1 MNTEKLKQ
9 KMLRDSIA
17 GIEETDIY
25 ERAFALIDWLKDA
38 ERKGLVL
45 NLVYIIQ
52 AQQQIIQ
59 HLDSICQ
66 EEEEPPVFYPM
77 SSYPGKRK

>member
-1 MNTEKLKQ
+1 MNPEKQKQ

-38 ERKGLVL
+38 DKKGVVL
-45 NLVYIIQ
+45 NLVYVIQ
-52 AQQQIIQ
+52 AQQQIIGY
-59 HLDSICQ
+59 LDSVCPD
-66 EEEEPPVFYPM
+66 EEEPPVFYPM
-77 SSYPGKRK
+77 STPARRR